1 MKAKYILTAAVVLL
15 LAIIYFMFQDFFY
28 TETANPKN
36 PYEYDLTKFKSV
48 DSNLICYKEALQIDI
63 NSDILYGLSIDS
75 QDRLYVSGKQTLFIY
90 DESGKFDK
98 KFALSEDAYC
108 LSIAANGKIYLGM
121 TDHVEVWNL
130 EGEKLQSWE
139 SMGAKAIFT
148 SIAVNEN
155 SVFVADAGNKI
166 VYHYNH
172 EGELQNTIGA
182 KDKEN
187 GKLGFIVPSPYL
199 DLLIGRDDELW
210 VSNPGIHQLES
221 YRANGEF
228 ISSWKR
234 TSMLLDG
241 FSGCCNPS
249 HIAMIS
255 NGSFV
260 TSEKGIERIKI
271 HFPNG
276 DFDCVVASPDLFIEG
291 TEDLDLA
298 VDSRDRIYVSDP
310 KKGIIRR
317 FDKLAK

>member
-15 LAIIYFMFQDFFY
+15 LAIIFFMFKDFFS
-28 TETANPKN
+28 TEIANPKN
-36 PYEYDLTKFKSV
+36 PYEYDLSKFKEV
-48 DSNLICYKEALQIDI
+48 DSSLMCYEEALQIEL
-63 NSDILYGLSIDS
+63 NTDILYGLSIDH
-75 QDRLYVSGKQTLFIY
+75 QDRLYVSGKQALFVY
-90 DESGKFDK
+90 DESGQFINKIS
-98 KFALSEDAYC
+98 LSEDAYC
-108 LSIAANGKIYLGM
+108 LTVSAEGKIYLGM
-121 TDHVEVWNL
+121 TDHVEVWNID
-130 EGEKLQSWE
+130 GEQLQSWQT
-139 SMGAKAIFT
+139 MGGKAIFT
-148 SIAVNEN
+148 SIAVNEH

-172 EGELQNTIGA
+172 EGVLQNTIGG

-271 HFPNG
+271 HLPNG
-276 DFDCVVASPDLFIEG
+276 DFDCVVASPDQFIEG

-298 VDSRDRIYVSDP
+298 VDSKDRIYVSDP

-317 FDKLAK
+317 FDKI